1 MNRAFLLSA
10 RIELGHFPRAP
21 MKRFLGID
29 IGGSK
34 CGVCI
39 GDSGMQVFSHRRI
52 ATAPG
57 PEATL
62 AALER
67 CARELLRENEVVDAI
82 GIVCGGP
89 LDAKAGLILSPPNL
103 PGWDAVPVTSHFAGR
118 LGVAAFLQ
126 NDANACALAEW
137 RHGAGRGSR
146 NMMFCTMGTGFGCG
160 LILDGKLYEGT
171 NGNAGE
177 LGHVRL
183 APDGPVGY
191 GKAGS
196 VEGYCGGAG
205 IARLAGIRLD
215 EWQASGRASA
225 LGVVVELSAK
235 AVAEAARHGDTL
247 AGLIYSEVG
256 ENLGRALALAVD
268 LLNLDRIVLGSIF
281 VRNEALIRPAMERV
295 LREECLAGALQA
307 CTVRAAELGDSVG
320 NIAALMVAQIGLE
333 TMG

>member
-1 MNRAFLLSA
+1 
-10 RIELGHFPRAP
+10 

-29 IGGSK
+29 VGGSK

-39 GDSGMQVFSHRRI
+39 GDSGMQVFGHRRI

-67 CARELLRENEVVDAI
+67 CARELLQEYGAVDAI

-89 LDAKAGLILSPPNL
+89 LDAKAGLVLSPPNL
-103 PGWDAVPVTSHFAGR
+103 PGWDAVPVTAHFAGQ

-146 NMMFCTMGTGFGCG
+146 NLMFCTMGTGFGCG

-183 APDGPVGY
+183 TPDGPVGY

-205 IARLAGIRLD
+205 IARLARFRLD

-225 LGVVVELSAK
+225 LGVVAELSAK
-235 AVAEAARHGDTL
+235 TVAEAAWRGDTL
-247 AGLIYSEVG
+247 AGRIYSEVG

-268 LLNLDRIVLGSIF
+268 LLNLDCIVVGSIF

-307 CTVRAAELGDSVG
+307 CTVRAAGLGDSVG
-320 NIAALMVAQIGLE
+320 NIAALTVAQIGLE
-333 TMG
+333 TRG